1 MISAARRW
9 ISASVPA
16 SLIFKAGFAA
26 EADAPGARQ
35 GKSRMFGILPIALDQ
50 HRTPYF
56 QALLEYVDS
65 GVLPFHTPGHIQG
78 IGMDLAFR
86 EFVGDNI
93 CAIDLT
99 PMPGIDD
106 LLQPTESIKEAQ
118 QLAAE
123 AWGADNTFFLINGS
137 TSGNQCMMMTA
148 VNPGDKIA
156 VPRNS
161 HKSMLGGLVMS
172 GAEPIYMLP
181 EVDEELRMD
190 HCVTPETVAQTLR
203 EHPDLVAIYLVS
215 PTYYGVAADL
225 ASIERMVH
233 DAGKLLLVD
242 EAWGPHFHFHPALP
256 LSATQAGA
264 DLSINSTHKMLS
276 AFSQCAMLHQKGPRV
291 RLDRLKA
298 VLKMFLSTSPN
309 LPMVASLDVARKQM
323 ATEGGA
329 LLSRTIELAEETRRR
344 INRID
349 GLYCFGEEL
358 QGRKGVF
365 DLDPTKIAVTVTGL
379 GYTGYEASEILRYRY
394 NIQVELADL
403 FNVVALFTIGTTRD
417 AADRLALAFEE
428 MARDDRAVDMYAPSG
443 ILERR
448 VNRGNYRLPKIPLM
462 RMLPRDAFLADTES
476 VEFRESPGRICAE
489 TISPYPPGIPVIA
502 PGEEL
507 TEELV
512 DYLRLEMKAGVR
524 IQGPYDDELRT
535 IRVVKE

>member
-1 MISAARRW
+1 MDRDQS
-9 ISASVPA
+9 
-16 SLIFKAGFAA
+16 KA
-26 EADAPGARQ
+26 
-35 GKSRMFGILPIALDQ
+35 
-50 HRTPYF
+50 PYF
-56 QALLEYVDS
+56 QALLDYVDS
-65 GVLPFHTPGHIQG
+65 GVLPFHTPGHVQG
-78 IGMDLAFR
+78 NGMDLAFR

-106 LLQPTESIKEAQ
+106 LLQPVAAIKEAQ
-118 QLAAE
+118 ELAAL

-172 GAEPIYMLP
+172 GAHPIYMQP
-181 EVDEELRMD
+181 EVDEGLHMD
-190 HCVTPETVAQTLR
+190 LCVTPETVARTME
-203 EHPDLVAIYLVS
+203 EHPDLAAIYVVS

-225 ASIERMVH
+225 ASIERIVH

-264 DLSINSTHKMLS
+264 DLCINSTHKMLS
-276 AFSQCAMLHQKGPRV
+276 AFSQCAMLHQIGPRV

-344 INRID
+344 INRIE

-403 FNVVALFTIGTTRD
+403 FNVVALFTIGTTRE

-448 VNRGNYRLPKIPLM
+448 MNRGSYQLPKIPTM
-462 RMLPRDAFLADTES
+462 RMLPRDAFLAETES
-476 VEFRESPGRICAE
+476 LPLRESPGRICAE

>member
-1 MISAARRW
+1 M
-9 ISASVPA
+9 
-16 SLIFKAGFAA
+16 
-26 EADAPGARQ
+26 
-35 GKSRMFGILPIALDQ
+35 DQ
-50 HRTPYF
+50 HKTPYF
-56 QALLEYVDS
+56 QALLDYVDA

-78 IGMDLAFR
+78 NGMDLAFR

-118 QLAAE
+118 RLAAE

-137 TSGNQCMMMTA
+137 TSGNQCMMMAA
-148 VNPGDKIA
+148 VNQGEKIA

-172 GAEPIYMLP
+172 GAEPVYMRP
-181 EVDEELRMD
+181 EVDAELRMD
-190 HCVTPETVAQTLR
+190 HCVTPETVAATLR
-203 EHPDLVAIYLVS
+203 EHPEVVAVYLVS

-225 ASIERMVH
+225 QAIERIVH

-242 EAWGPHFHFHPALP
+242 EAWGPHFHFHAALP
-256 LSATQAGA
+256 MSATAAGA
-264 DLSINSTHKMLS
+264 DLCINSTHKMLS

-323 ATEGGA
+323 ATEGAA
-329 LLSRTIELAEETRRR
+329 LLSRAIELAQETRARLNA
-344 INRID
+344 IPGI
-349 GLYCFGEEL
+349 YCFGAEL
-358 QGRKGVF
+358 QGRPGIF
-365 DLDPTKIAVTVTGL
+365 ALDPTKIAVTVKGL
-379 GYTGYEASEILRYRY
+379 GYTGYEASEILRRRY

-417 AADRLALAFEE
+417 AARRFVEAFEE
-428 MARDDRAVDMYAPSG
+428 LARGERELDMFAPSG
-443 ILERR
+443 ILEERLRR
-448 VNRGNYRLPKIPLM
+448 GTFRLPAVPPM
-462 RMLPRDAFLADTES
+462 RMRPREAFLADTE
-476 VEFRESPGRICAE
+476 VVKLRESRGRVCAE
-489 TISPYPPGIPVIA
+489 TITPYPPGIPVIA

-507 TEELV
+507 TPDII

-524 IQGPYDDELRT
+524 IQGPYDDTLRT

>member
-1 MISAARRW
+1 
-9 ISASVPA
+9 
-16 SLIFKAGFAA
+16 
-26 EADAPGARQ
+26 
-35 GKSRMFGILPIALDQ
+35 
-50 HRTPYF
+50 
-56 QALLEYVDS
+56 
-65 GVLPFHTPGHIQG
+65 
-78 IGMDLAFR
+78 MDLAFR

-123 AWGADNTFFLINGS
+123 AWGADNSFFLINGS

-181 EVDEELRMD
+181 EVDLELRMD
-190 HCVTPETVAQTLR
+190 HCVTPETVARTLQ
-203 EHPDLVAIYLVS
+203 ENPDVAAVYIVS

-225 ASIERMVH
+225 AAIERIVH
-233 DAGKLLLVD
+233 AAGKPLLVD
-242 EAWGPHFHFHPALP
+242 EAWGPHFHFHPDLP
-256 LSATQAGA
+256 LSATAAGA

-276 AFSQCAMLHQKGPRV
+276 AFSQCAMLHQKGERV

-323 ATEGGA
+323 ATEGET
-329 LLSRTIELAEETRRR
+329 LLSGAIELASQMRRR
-344 INRID
+344 LNEIEGI
-349 GLYCFGEEL
+349 YCFGEEMR
-358 QGRKGVF
+358 GRPGIF
-365 DLDPTKIAVTVTGL
+365 DVDPTKITVTVRGL
-379 GYTGYEASEILRYRY
+379 GYTGYEASEILRRRY

-403 FNVVALFTIGTTRD
+403 FNVVALVTIGTRAE
-417 AADRLALAFEE
+417 AAERFVNAFEE
-428 MARDDRAVDMYAPSG
+428 MAHVDRKLDMFAPSG
-443 ILERR
+443 ILEQRLK
-448 VNRGNYRLPKIPLM
+448 RGNFAIPPVPPM
-462 RMLPRDAFLADTES
+462 RMRPREAFLADTEF
-476 VEFRESPGRICAE
+476 VKFRESAGRICAE
-489 TISPYPPGIPVIA
+489 TLTPYPPGIPVIA
-502 PGEEL
+502 PGEEI
-507 TEELV
+507 TPASI
-512 DYLRLEMKAGVR
+512 DYLRLELKAGVR
-524 IQGPYDDELRT
+524 IQGPYDDELRV